1 MWKKHLAKAHK
12 QQQQQQQQQQQRPAA
27 SVRWAKP
34 RGAAASASY
43 AGAPTFRDDGRT
55 PRPPSPEPRTVDTT
69 MQKPFR
75 GSVVWVL
82 FAPAVWTVLAFFAFF
97 YLSEQN
103 RAGVLAARSAGGG
116 GGG

>member
-1 MWKKHLAKAHK
+1 
-12 QQQQQQQQQQQRPAA
+12 
-27 SVRWAKP
+27 
-34 RGAAASASY
+34 
-43 AGAPTFRDDGRT
+43 
-55 PRPPSPEPRTVDTT
+55 